1 MRPLEIHSTSLSL
14 SYFICKMEKL
24 PLGLSWRS
32 SLIRNSQVFCQGKR
46 YCRVLLC
53 SHSYDLPLGHYLSFC
68 CVFCNMF
75 CLIFS
80 GSFHLSTQEES
91 VSLGCDPESCD
102 LWFCAISSTSNGLP
116 YSSVTFRKWNENK
129 KAILFTWIL
138 ALLQGSYLLW
148 WKWVFWVLDPDFP
161 GGLQVSGA
169 YGPEDAK

>member
-14 SYFICKMEKL
+14 SYFVCKMGKL

-32 SLIRNSQVFCQGKR
+32 SLIRNSQVLCQGKR

-129 KAILFTWIL
+129 K
-138 ALLQGSYLLW
+138 QSSSPG
-148 WKWVFWVLDPDFP
+148 FWRFSKVPISF
-161 GGLQVSGA
+161 GGNEFSESWTQISLGA
-169 YGPEDAK
+169 CK